1 MKILATILLAA
12 TLTFASVDSLRI
24 THQPPKI
31 DTAFKAK
38 FDSIKGNAFDRD
50 SLKIKPI
57 RVNRDSMFVFVKNDS
72 ENQDCPVLDSALF
85 IIGIKALV
93 DVPIPTAWA
102 NIVGILFCLTKK
114 NPFVNLDKPTL
125 ANVPSTTPPVKLN
138 FIPIGFIWLLPLN
151 VG

>member
-24 THQPPKI
+24 AHQPPKI

-72 ENQDCPVLDSALF
+72 VKTIVKNKVEK
-85 IIGIKALV
+85 IHTKHELV
-93 DVPIPTAWA
+93 
-102 NIVGILFCLTKK
+102 KK
-114 NPFVNLDKPTL
+114 EIAKLRDK
-125 ANVPSTTPPVKLN
+125 K
-138 FIPIGFIWLLPLN
+138 
-151 VG
+151 